1 MSTDN
6 HKYKSPVTISNFL
19 LESELLFDDI
29 FSFSLFRDYK
39 EDTKIPICITSESS
53 AIRMTSTNQTKK
65 KKKVFCLIWEKELLL
80 LSTPQHA
87 P

>member
-65 KKKVFCLIWEKELLL
+65 KKVFCLIWEKELLL

>member
-65 KKKVFCLIWEKELLL
+65 KKKYFV
-80 LSTPQHA
+80 
-87 P
+87 